1 MSHEDNYA
9 DLETIKFLVDELVV
23 KEKTIVTV
31 GLSSV
36 PNAKI
41 VEESELPPWP
51 SDYQYHIEKD

>member
-1 MSHEDNYA
+1 MNRDVHID
-9 DLETIKFLVDELVV
+9 DLFYTGRDF